1 MNFIEIKEEAKKLT
15 SKHIL
20 KFWKSS
26 LLVFA
31 SSIALAIIL
40 GIISGGV
47 LAFITEL
54 LALPLYIGFIS
65 YILGLTRKEEV
76 SLTDIFQDYKK
87 IGLIVVTLII
97 SYVFIIFGY
106 ILLIIPGIMIAFSLV
121 MVGYLLADSKETSI
135 SKAKNIIRE
144 SIEMMN
150 GYKLDYFIFE
160 LSFIG
165 WYFLGAI
172 TFGIAYIYVI
182 LYLCQY
188 LILSKI
194 KREKKILKQCGFS
207 FFSNC
212 AKIRTE
218 VLYENMC
225 FRKWSFWS
233 CYCFLIIKK

>member
-20 KFWKSS
+20 RFWKSS

-40 GIISGGV
+40 GIISCGV

-65 YILGLTRKEEV
+65 YILSLTREEEV

-135 SKAKNIIRE
+135 SEAKNIIRE

-182 LYLCQY
+182 PYFTFANTLYYQRL
-188 LILSKI
+188 KE
-194 KREKKILKQCGFS
+194 KRKS
-207 FFSNC
+207 
-212 AKIRTE
+212 
-218 VLYENMC
+218 
-225 FRKWSFWS
+225 
-233 CYCFLIIKK
+233 

>member
-1 MNFIEIKEEAKKLT
+1 MNFIEIKEETKKLT

-65 YILGLTRKEEV
+65 YILSLTRKEEV

-135 SKAKNIIRE
+135 SEAKNIIRE

-165 WYFLGAI
+165 WHFLGAI

-182 LYLCQY
+182 PYFTFANTLYYQRL
-188 LILSKI
+188 KE
-194 KREKKILKQCGFS
+194 KRKS
-207 FFSNC
+207 
-212 AKIRTE
+212 
-218 VLYENMC
+218 
-225 FRKWSFWS
+225 
-233 CYCFLIIKK
+233 

>member
-54 LALPLYIGFIS
+54 LALPFYIGFIS

-135 SKAKNIIRE
+135 SEAKNIIRE

-182 LYLCQY
+182 PYFTFANTLYYQRL
-188 LILSKI
+188 KE
-194 KREKKILKQCGFS
+194 KRKS
-207 FFSNC
+207 
-212 AKIRTE
+212 
-218 VLYENMC
+218 
-225 FRKWSFWS
+225 
-233 CYCFLIIKK
+233 

>member
-65 YILGLTRKEEV
+65 YILSLTREEEV

-135 SKAKNIIRE
+135 SEARNIIRE

-172 TFGIAYIYVI
+172 TFGIAYIYVVPYFTFANT
-182 LYLCQY
+182 LYYQRL
-188 LILSKI
+188 KE
-194 KREKKILKQCGFS
+194 KRK
-207 FFSNC
+207 
-212 AKIRTE
+212 
-218 VLYENMC
+218 Y
-225 FRKWSFWS
+225 
-233 CYCFLIIKK
+233 

>member
-54 LALPLYIGFIS
+54 VALPLYIGFIS

-135 SKAKNIIRE
+135 SEAKNIIRE

-165 WYFLGAI
+165 WHFLGAI

-182 LYLCQY
+182 PYFTFANTLYYQRL
-188 LILSKI
+188 KE
-194 KREKKILKQCGFS
+194 KRE
-207 FFSNC
+207 
-212 AKIRTE
+212 A
-218 VLYENMC
+218 
-225 FRKWSFWS
+225 
-233 CYCFLIIKK
+233 

>member
-1 MNFIEIKEEAKKLT
+1 MNFIEIKEEAKRLT

-54 LALPLYIGFIS
+54 VALPLYIGFIS

-135 SKAKNIIRE
+135 SEAKNIIRE

-182 LYLCQY
+182 PYFTFANTLYYQRL
-188 LILSKI
+188 KE
-194 KREKKILKQCGFS
+194 KRKS
-207 FFSNC
+207 
-212 AKIRTE
+212 
-218 VLYENMC
+218 
-225 FRKWSFWS
+225 
-233 CYCFLIIKK
+233 

>member
-40 GIISGGV
+40 GIISCGV

-135 SKAKNIIRE
+135 SEAKNIIRE

-182 LYLCQY
+182 PYFTFANTLYYQRL
-188 LILSKI
+188 KE
-194 KREKKILKQCGFS
+194 KRKS
-207 FFSNC
+207 
-212 AKIRTE
+212 
-218 VLYENMC
+218 
-225 FRKWSFWS
+225 
-233 CYCFLIIKK
+233 

>member
-15 SKHIL
+15 SKHNL

-40 GIISGGV
+40 GIISCGV

-65 YILGLTRKEEV
+65 YILSLTRKEEV

-135 SKAKNIIRE
+135 SEAKNIIRE

-182 LYLCQY
+182 PYFTFANTLYYQRL
-188 LILSKI
+188 KE
-194 KREKKILKQCGFS
+194 KRKS
-207 FFSNC
+207 
-212 AKIRTE
+212 
-218 VLYENMC
+218 
-225 FRKWSFWS
+225 
-233 CYCFLIIKK
+233 

>member
-54 LALPLYIGFIS
+54 VALPLYIGFIS
-65 YILGLTRKEEV
+65 YILGLTREEEV

-121 MVGYLLADSKETSI
+121 MVVYLLADSKETSI
-135 SKAKNIIRE
+135 SEARNIIRE
-144 SIEMMN
+144 SREMMN
-150 GYKLDYFIFE
+150 GYKLDYFVFE

-165 WYFLGAI
+165 WHFLGAI

-182 LYLCQY
+182 PYFTFANTLYYQRL
-188 LILSKI
+188 KE
-194 KREKKILKQCGFS
+194 KRKS
-207 FFSNC
+207 
-212 AKIRTE
+212 
-218 VLYENMC
+218 
-225 FRKWSFWS
+225 
-233 CYCFLIIKK
+233 

>member
-40 GIISGGV
+40 GTISGGV

-54 LALPLYIGFIS
+54 VALPLYIGFIS
-65 YILGLTRKEEV
+65 YILGLTRKKEV

-135 SKAKNIIRE
+135 SEAKNIIRE

-150 GYKLDYFIFE
+150 GYKLDYFVFE

-165 WYFLGAI
+165 WHFLGAI

-182 LYLCQY
+182 PYFTFANTLYYQRL
-188 LILSKI
+188 KE
-194 KREKKILKQCGFS
+194 KRKS
-207 FFSNC
+207 
-212 AKIRTE
+212 
-218 VLYENMC
+218 
-225 FRKWSFWS
+225 
-233 CYCFLIIKK
+233 

>member
-65 YILGLTRKEEV
+65 YILSLTRKEEV

-135 SKAKNIIRE
+135 SEAKNIIRE

-182 LYLCQY
+182 PYFTFANTLYYQ
-188 LILSKI
+188 
-194 KREKKILKQCGFS
+194 RLKE
-207 FFSNC
+207 
-212 AKIRTE
+212 R
-218 VLYENMC
+218 
-225 FRKWSFWS
+225 RKS
-233 CYCFLIIKK
+233 

>member
-65 YILGLTRKEEV
+65 YILSLTREEEV

-135 SKAKNIIRE
+135 SEARNIIRE

-182 LYLCQY
+182 PYFTFANTIYYQRL
-188 LILSKI
+188 KE
-194 KREKKILKQCGFS
+194 KRKS
-207 FFSNC
+207 
-212 AKIRTE
+212 
-218 VLYENMC
+218 
-225 FRKWSFWS
+225 
-233 CYCFLIIKK
+233 

>member
-20 KFWKSS
+20 RFWKSS

-40 GIISGGV
+40 GIISCGV

-65 YILGLTRKEEV
+65 YILSLTRKEEV

-135 SKAKNIIRE
+135 SEAKNIIRE

-182 LYLCQY
+182 PYFTFANTLYYQRL
-188 LILSKI
+188 KE
-194 KREKKILKQCGFS
+194 KRKS
-207 FFSNC
+207 
-212 AKIRTE
+212 
-218 VLYENMC
+218 
-225 FRKWSFWS
+225 
-233 CYCFLIIKK
+233 

>member
-121 MVGYLLADSKETSI
+121 MVVYLLADSKETSI
-135 SKAKNIIRE
+135 SEARNIIRE
-144 SIEMMN
+144 SREMMN
-150 GYKLDYFIFE
+150 GYKLDYFVFE

-165 WYFLGAI
+165 WHFLGAI

-182 LYLCQY
+182 PYFTFANTLYYQRL
-188 LILSKI
+188 KE
-194 KREKKILKQCGFS
+194 KRKS
-207 FFSNC
+207 
-212 AKIRTE
+212 
-218 VLYENMC
+218 
-225 FRKWSFWS
+225 
-233 CYCFLIIKK
+233 

>member
-121 MVGYLLADSKETSI
+121 MVGYLLADTKETSI
-135 SKAKNIIRE
+135 SEAKNIIRE

-182 LYLCQY
+182 PYFTFANTLYYQRL
-188 LILSKI
+188 KE
-194 KREKKILKQCGFS
+194 KRKS
-207 FFSNC
+207 
-212 AKIRTE
+212 
-218 VLYENMC
+218 
-225 FRKWSFWS
+225 
-233 CYCFLIIKK
+233 

>member
-40 GIISGGV
+40 GIISCGV

-54 LALPLYIGFIS
+54 VALPLYIGFIS

-135 SKAKNIIRE
+135 SEAKNIIRE

-182 LYLCQY
+182 PYFTFANTLYYQRL
-188 LILSKI
+188 KE
-194 KREKKILKQCGFS
+194 KRKS
-207 FFSNC
+207 
-212 AKIRTE
+212 
-218 VLYENMC
+218 
-225 FRKWSFWS
+225 
-233 CYCFLIIKK
+233 

>member
-135 SKAKNIIRE
+135 SEAKNIIRE

-165 WYFLGAI
+165 WHFLGAI

-182 LYLCQY
+182 PYFTFANTLYYQ
-188 LILSKI
+188 
-194 KREKKILKQCGFS
+194 RLKE
-207 FFSNC
+207 
-212 AKIRTE
+212 R
-218 VLYENMC
+218 
-225 FRKWSFWS
+225 RKS
-233 CYCFLIIKK
+233 

>member
-65 YILGLTRKEEV
+65 YILSLTREEEV
-76 SLTDIFQDYKK
+76 SLTDIFQYYKK

-121 MVGYLLADSKETSI
+121 MVGYLLADSKKTSI
-135 SKAKNIIRE
+135 SEARNIIRE

-160 LSFIG
+160 LSFIV

-182 LYLCQY
+182 PYFTFANTLYYQRL
-188 LILSKI
+188 KE
-194 KREKKILKQCGFS
+194 KRKS
-207 FFSNC
+207 
-212 AKIRTE
+212 
-218 VLYENMC
+218 
-225 FRKWSFWS
+225 
-233 CYCFLIIKK
+233 

>member
-40 GIISGGV
+40 GTISGGV

-54 LALPLYIGFIS
+54 VALPLYIGFIS
-65 YILGLTRKEEV
+65 YILGLTRKKEV

-135 SKAKNIIRE
+135 SEAKNIIRE

-165 WYFLGAI
+165 WHFLGAI

-182 LYLCQY
+182 PYFTFANTLYYQRL
-188 LILSKI
+188 KE
-194 KREKKILKQCGFS
+194 KRKS
-207 FFSNC
+207 
-212 AKIRTE
+212 
-218 VLYENMC
+218 
-225 FRKWSFWS
+225 
-233 CYCFLIIKK
+233 

>member
-20 KFWKSS
+20 RFWKSS

-54 LALPLYIGFIS
+54 VALPLYIGFIS

-135 SKAKNIIRE
+135 SEAKNIIRE

-182 LYLCQY
+182 PYFTFANTLYYQRL
-188 LILSKI
+188 KE
-194 KREKKILKQCGFS
+194 KRKS
-207 FFSNC
+207 
-212 AKIRTE
+212 
-218 VLYENMC
+218 
-225 FRKWSFWS
+225 
-233 CYCFLIIKK
+233 

>member
-40 GIISGGV
+40 GIISGGI

-65 YILGLTRKEEV
+65 YILSLTREEEV

-106 ILLIIPGIMIAFSLV
+106 VLLIIPGIMIAFSLV

-135 SKAKNIIRE
+135 SEARNIIRE

-182 LYLCQY
+182 PYFTFANTLYYQRL
-188 LILSKI
+188 KE
-194 KREKKILKQCGFS
+194 KRKS
-207 FFSNC
+207 
-212 AKIRTE
+212 
-218 VLYENMC
+218 
-225 FRKWSFWS
+225 
-233 CYCFLIIKK
+233 

>member
-97 SYVFIIFGY
+97 SYVFIRFGY

-135 SKAKNIIRE
+135 SEAKNIIRE

-182 LYLCQY
+182 PYFTFANTLYYQRL
-188 LILSKI
+188 KE
-194 KREKKILKQCGFS
+194 KRKS
-207 FFSNC
+207 
-212 AKIRTE
+212 
-218 VLYENMC
+218 
-225 FRKWSFWS
+225 
-233 CYCFLIIKK
+233 

>member
-65 YILGLTRKEEV
+65 YILGLTREEEV

-135 SKAKNIIRE
+135 SEAKNIIRE
-144 SIEMMN
+144 SREMMN

-182 LYLCQY
+182 PYFTFANTLYYQRL
-188 LILSKI
+188 KE
-194 KREKKILKQCGFS
+194 KRKS
-207 FFSNC
+207 
-212 AKIRTE
+212 
-218 VLYENMC
+218 
-225 FRKWSFWS
+225 
-233 CYCFLIIKK
+233 

>member
-40 GIISGGV
+40 GTISGGI

-54 LALPLYIGFIS
+54 VALPLYIGFIS

-135 SKAKNIIRE
+135 SEAKNIIRE

-165 WYFLGAI
+165 WHFLGAI

-182 LYLCQY
+182 PYFTFANTLYYQRL
-188 LILSKI
+188 KV
-194 KREKKILKQCGFS
+194 KRKS
-207 FFSNC
+207 
-212 AKIRTE
+212 
-218 VLYENMC
+218 
-225 FRKWSFWS
+225 
-233 CYCFLIIKK
+233 

>member
-65 YILGLTRKEEV
+65 YILSLTREEEV

-135 SKAKNIIRE
+135 SEARNIIRK

-182 LYLCQY
+182 PYFTFANTLYYQRL
-188 LILSKI
+188 KE
-194 KREKKILKQCGFS
+194 KRKS
-207 FFSNC
+207 
-212 AKIRTE
+212 
-218 VLYENMC
+218 
-225 FRKWSFWS
+225 
-233 CYCFLIIKK
+233 

>member
-65 YILGLTRKEEV
+65 YILSLTREEEV

-97 SYVFIIFGY
+97 SYVLIVIGY

-121 MVGYLLADSKETSI
+121 MVGHLLADSKETNPGE
-135 SKAKNIIRE
+135 ARNIIRQ
-144 SIEMMN
+144 SREMMN
-150 GYKLDYFIFE
+150 GYKMDYFIFE

-165 WYFLGAI
+165 WYLLGAI

-182 LYLCQY
+182 PYFTFANTLYYQRL
-188 LILSKI
+188 KE
-194 KREKKILKQCGFS
+194 KRE
-207 FFSNC
+207 
-212 AKIRTE
+212 T
-218 VLYENMC
+218 
-225 FRKWSFWS
+225 
-233 CYCFLIIKK
+233 

>member
-1 MNFIEIKEEAKKLT
+1 MNFIKIKEEAKKLT

-65 YILGLTRKEEV
+65 YILGLTREEEV

-135 SKAKNIIRE
+135 SEAKNIIRE

-182 LYLCQY
+182 PYFTFANTLYYQRL
-188 LILSKI
+188 KE
-194 KREKKILKQCGFS
+194 KRKS
-207 FFSNC
+207 
-212 AKIRTE
+212 
-218 VLYENMC
+218 
-225 FRKWSFWS
+225 
-233 CYCFLIIKK
+233 

>member
-65 YILGLTRKEEV
+65 YILGLTREEEV

-135 SKAKNIIRE
+135 SEAKNIIRE

-182 LYLCQY
+182 PYFTFANTLYYQRL
-188 LILSKI
+188 KE
-194 KREKKILKQCGFS
+194 KRKS
-207 FFSNC
+207 
-212 AKIRTE
+212 
-218 VLYENMC
+218 
-225 FRKWSFWS
+225 
-233 CYCFLIIKK
+233 

>member
-65 YILGLTRKEEV
+65 YILSLTREEEV
-76 SLTDIFQDYKK
+76 SLTDIFQNYKK

-135 SKAKNIIRE
+135 SEAKNIIRE

-182 LYLCQY
+182 PYFTFANTLYYQRL
-188 LILSKI
+188 KE
-194 KREKKILKQCGFS
+194 KRKS
-207 FFSNC
+207 
-212 AKIRTE
+212 
-218 VLYENMC
+218 
-225 FRKWSFWS
+225 
-233 CYCFLIIKK
+233 

>member
-15 SKHIL
+15 SKNIL

-31 SSIALAIIL
+31 SSIALTIIL

-54 LALPLYIGFIS
+54 LALPLYIGFIR

-76 SLTDIFQDYKK
+76 SLADIFQDYKK

-97 SYVFIIFGY
+97 GYVLIAIGY

-121 MVGYLLADSKETSI
+121 MVGYLLADSKETNPSE
-135 SKAKNIIRE
+135 ARNIIRQ
-144 SIEMMN
+144 SREMMN
-150 GYKLDYFIFE
+150 GYKMDYFIFE

-165 WYFLGAI
+165 WYLLGII

-182 LYLCQY
+182 PYFTFANTLYYQRL
-188 LILSKI
+188 KER
-194 KREKKILKQCGFS
+194 RE
-207 FFSNC
+207 
-212 AKIRTE
+212 A
-218 VLYENMC
+218 
-225 FRKWSFWS
+225 
-233 CYCFLIIKK
+233 

>member
-1 MNFIEIKEEAKKLT
+1 MNFIEIKEETKKLT

-65 YILGLTRKEEV
+65 YILGLTREEEV

-135 SKAKNIIRE
+135 SEAKNIIRE

-182 LYLCQY
+182 PYFTFANTLYYQRL
-188 LILSKI
+188 KE
-194 KREKKILKQCGFS
+194 KRKS
-207 FFSNC
+207 
-212 AKIRTE
+212 
-218 VLYENMC
+218 
-225 FRKWSFWS
+225 
-233 CYCFLIIKK
+233 

>member
-65 YILGLTRKEEV
+65 YILGLAREEV

-106 ILLIIPGIMIAFSLV
+106 ILLIIPGIIIAFSLV
-121 MVGYLLADSKETSI
+121 MVVYLLADSKETSI
-135 SKAKNIIRE
+135 SEAKNIIRE

-182 LYLCQY
+182 PYFTFANTLYYQRL
-188 LILSKI
+188 KE
-194 KREKKILKQCGFS
+194 KRKS
-207 FFSNC
+207 
-212 AKIRTE
+212 
-218 VLYENMC
+218 
-225 FRKWSFWS
+225 
-233 CYCFLIIKK
+233 

>member
-135 SKAKNIIRE
+135 SEAKNIIRE
-144 SIEMMN
+144 SREMMN

-182 LYLCQY
+182 PYFTFANTLYYQRL
-188 LILSKI
+188 KE
-194 KREKKILKQCGFS
+194 KRKS
-207 FFSNC
+207 
-212 AKIRTE
+212 
-218 VLYENMC
+218 
-225 FRKWSFWS
+225 
-233 CYCFLIIKK
+233 

>member
-65 YILGLTRKEEV
+65 YILSLTREEEV

-87 IGLIVVTLII
+87 IGLIIVTLII

-135 SKAKNIIRE
+135 SEAKNIIRE

-182 LYLCQY
+182 PYFTFANTLYYQ
-188 LILSKI
+188 
-194 KREKKILKQCGFS
+194 RLKE
-207 FFSNC
+207 
-212 AKIRTE
+212 R
-218 VLYENMC
+218 
-225 FRKWSFWS
+225 RKS
-233 CYCFLIIKK
+233 

>member
-65 YILGLTRKEEV
+65 YILSLTREEEV

-135 SKAKNIIRE
+135 SEARNIIRE

-150 GYKLDYFIFE
+150 GYKMDYFIFE

-182 LYLCQY
+182 PYFTFANTLYYQRL
-188 LILSKI
+188 KE
-194 KREKKILKQCGFS
+194 KRKS
-207 FFSNC
+207 
-212 AKIRTE
+212 
-218 VLYENMC
+218 
-225 FRKWSFWS
+225 
-233 CYCFLIIKK
+233 

>member
-54 LALPLYIGFIS
+54 VALPLYIGFIS

-97 SYVFIIFGY
+97 SYIFIIFGY
-106 ILLIIPGIMIAFSLV
+106 ILLIVPGIMIAFSLV

-135 SKAKNIIRE
+135 SEAKNIIRE

-165 WYFLGAI
+165 WHFLGAI

-182 LYLCQY
+182 PYFTFANTLYYQRL
-188 LILSKI
+188 KE
-194 KREKKILKQCGFS
+194 KR
-207 FFSNC
+207 NP
-212 AKIRTE
+212 
-218 VLYENMC
+218 
-225 FRKWSFWS
+225 
-233 CYCFLIIKK
+233 

>member
-31 SSIALAIIL
+31 SSITLAIIL

-65 YILGLTRKEEV
+65 YILSLTREEEV

-135 SKAKNIIRE
+135 SEARNIIRE
-144 SIEMMN
+144 SREMMN
-150 GYKLDYFIFE
+150 GYKLDYFVFE

-165 WYFLGAI
+165 WHFLGAI

-182 LYLCQY
+182 PYFTFANTLYYQRL
-188 LILSKI
+188 KE
-194 KREKKILKQCGFS
+194 KRKS
-207 FFSNC
+207 
-212 AKIRTE
+212 
-218 VLYENMC
+218 
-225 FRKWSFWS
+225 
-233 CYCFLIIKK
+233 

>member
-15 SKHIL
+15 SKYIL

-31 SSIALAIIL
+31 SSIALAITL

-121 MVGYLLADSKETSI
+121 MVVYLLADSKETSI
-135 SKAKNIIRE
+135 SEARNIIRE
-144 SIEMMN
+144 SREMMN

-165 WYFLGAI
+165 WHFLGAI

-182 LYLCQY
+182 PYFTFANTLYYQRL
-188 LILSKI
+188 KE
-194 KREKKILKQCGFS
+194 KRKS
-207 FFSNC
+207 
-212 AKIRTE
+212 
-218 VLYENMC
+218 
-225 FRKWSFWS
+225 
-233 CYCFLIIKK
+233 